1 MNISDLG
8 QASRTP
14 SRAEQNSSTNLGKED
29 FLKLLTVQLQYQ
41 DPLNPLENTEFIA
54 QMAQFSSLEQLQNM
68 NQAMDRSMESESIL
82 HNSMRNNLATS
93 LIGKSVE
100 IPTGEIAF
108 SGDGES
114 TLAYRLDA
122 GAIKASVQI
131 TDARSNLVKEF
142 EVEPS
147 QRYGSITWDGKSA
160 AGSEV
165 PPGAYRISVLAEGPG
180 GTPISGEA
188 LKSVK
193 VQAIRN
199 LAGEATI
206 WAGNREISLAELS
219 GVLSGE

>member
-8 QASRTP
+8 QASRTA
-14 SRAEQNSSTNLGKED
+14 SRAVQNSSTNLGKED

-68 NQAMDRSMESESIL
+68 NQSMDRSLESESVL

-100 IPTGEIAF
+100 IPTGEITF
-108 SGDGES
+108 SGDGET
-114 TLAYRLDA
+114 TLAYRLDGRA
-122 GAIKASVQI
+122 SKASVQI
-131 TDARSNLVKEF
+131 TDARGNLVKEF

-147 QRYGSITWDGKSA
+147 RRYGSITWDGKSV

-165 PPGAYRISVLAEGPG
+165 PPGAYRISVSAEGPG
-180 GTPISGEA
+180 GTPIGGEA

-199 LAGEATI
+199 LAGEATV